1 MNNFTTT
8 LIELLKPYHLLSHPF
23 YEAWSC
29 GALDIEILKKYSC
42 QYFQHVNA
50 FPRYLSAIH
59 TSCKDIKTRQ
69 VILDNLVDEEKGDEN
84 HPELWAR
91 FAEALGVTRAELAK
105 SEPNP
110 ETNNLVSTFFKLSQS
125 SVAEGIGALFAY
137 EYQVPSVAKSKIE
150 GLAKFYGV
158 TEERGTKFFTVHM
171 EADEWHSEE
180 CANLLE
186 QLPPEEQEKAKNS
199 AINAAKALW
208 QFLDGIEKI
217 RVLH

>member
-1 MNNFTTT
+1 MNNFTTK

-29 GALDIEILKKYSC
+29 GALDIEILKSYAC

-59 TSCKDIKTRQ
+59 TNCKDIKTRQ

-91 FAEALGVTRAELAK
+91 FAEALGVTREELNTAEV
-105 SEPNP
+105 SP

-125 SVAEGIGALFAY
+125 SVAEGIGALFTY

-150 GLAKFYGV
+150 GLAEFYGIA
-158 TEERGTKFFTVHM
+158 EERGTKFFTVHM
-171 EADEWHSEE
+171 SADEWHSEE
-180 CANLLE
+180 CANLLN
-186 QLPPEEQEKAKNS
+186 QLTASEQEKAQE
-199 AINAAKALW
+199 AALTAAKALW
-208 QFLDGIEKI
+208 QFLDGMEKI